1 LFLQSFHNKLAIG
14 KEIEIAYTI
23 SSKIIENIPTIV
35 FLHGFGSSKDFFRYA
50 FNNPSLSNYN
60 LIALDLIGFGDSSSP
75 EGFSYEMSNQAFFMY
90 QVLIKLGI
98 SDIHLV
104 AHSMGGL
111 IGMEMFSQSP
121 PQVKSFINL
130 EGNLTIEDCFI
141 TGKVLEY
148 SFNAFCD
155 KGRKIIEQTLVNFPS
170 YLETFQKAS
179 SEALYQS
186 AIHTV
191 NISKNPDLLD
201 NFIELPLKKCYI
213 YGEKNKGKFLAEEKL
228 LGTKIPLYYIKDAD
242 HNMAEQNPYDLFSII
257 NEFILTK

>member
-1 LFLQSFHNKLAIG
+1 MFLQSFHNKLAIG
-14 KEIEIAYTI
+14 KEIEVAYTI

-35 FLHGFGSSKDFFRYA
+35 FLHGFGSSKNFFRYA
-50 FNNPSLSNYN
+50 FNNPSLSNFN
-60 LIALDLIGFGDSSSP
+60 IIALDLIGFGDSSSP
-75 EGFSYEMSNQAFFMY
+75 GGFSYEMSNQASFMY

-98 SDIHLV
+98 TNFHLV

-111 IGMEMFSQSP
+111 VGIEMFSQSP
-121 PQVKSFINL
+121 SQVKSFINL
-130 EGNLTIEDCFI
+130 EGNLTIDDCFI

-148 SFNAFCD
+148 SYEVFRD
-155 KGRKIIEQTLVNFPS
+155 KGRKMMEQTLVDFPS

-179 SEALYQS
+179 IEALYQS

-191 NISKNPDLLD
+191 NISKSPDLLD
-201 NFIELPLKKCYI
+201 DFIELPLKKCYI
-213 YGEKNKGKFLAEEKL
+213 YGEKNKGKFPAEEKL
-228 LGTKIPLYYIKDAD
+228 QGAKIPLYYVKDAD